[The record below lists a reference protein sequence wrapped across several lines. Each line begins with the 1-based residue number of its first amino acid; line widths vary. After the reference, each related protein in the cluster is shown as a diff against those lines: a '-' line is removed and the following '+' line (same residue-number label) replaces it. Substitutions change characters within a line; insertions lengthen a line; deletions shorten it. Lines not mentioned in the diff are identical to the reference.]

1 MSRLLNLLLRRSHSL
16 RRTLMLFYAVVVLLV
31 AGAFSA
37 LAYLS
42 HQSSLETHASKV
54 LWENSQRIAQTFED
68 YLGKLDVMLAVAY
81 PEGLPAVA
89 ELGEVPARDEL
100 VQRLKQAT
108 MLFPPPYDRVFYGN
122 QRGQAVGLTQHEDGN
137 TEMFMRLDV
146 ETRSS
151 YQLLGGLQGRWQL
164 TDNERLPN
172 DVRTRPWYK
181 VGRESPNLT
190 WTPPYLSFSGQ
201 ELVVARVRGV
211 ADGSGRIGGVLGA
224 EISLKAMD
232 DFTRAQR
239 ISEHGLAFVMEANGA
254 MIAANDQ
261 ESITTGV
268 FRRYAQ
274 DYPVY
279 GIRQVYKALAGQS
292 GIASLMPGEARA
304 FGMRLDGAPYQVY
317 VQVLHVGHGLNWL
330 VVTAAPLSDFA
341 GEMNLHLLMLAVGL
355 ALVLIGAL
363 LLSWRI
369 AAWITRDVST
379 LSAAVRQ
386 LGEGGVNIDF
396 TVERRDEIGQLGD
409 ALHQMHAA
417 LNNDPL
423 TGLCSRV
430 GLTRNLERAIARQG
444 ASFSL
449 LFIDLNG
456 FKAINDTYGHD
467 AGDQA
472 LIEVAERLR
481 LAVRQGDL
489 VARLSGDEF
498 VVVLWRV
505 DSDAVA
511 AQVAENI
518 RRALQPRLQ
527 RLRPFAGEQPVQ
539 VGAALGTALYPRDG
553 EDLESLLRTAD
564 QAMYADKSASKA
576 QR

>member
-1 MSRLLNLLLRRSHSL
+1 
-16 RRTLMLFYAVVVLLV
+16 
-31 AGAFSA
+31 
-37 LAYLS
+37 
-42 HQSSLETHASKV
+42 
-54 LWENSQRIAQTFED
+54 
-68 YLGKLDVMLAVAY
+68 
-81 PEGLPAVA
+81 
-89 ELGEVPARDEL
+89 
-100 VQRLKQAT
+100 
-108 MLFPPPYDRVFYGN
+108 
-122 QRGQAVGLTQHEDGN
+122 
-137 TEMFMRLDV
+137 
-146 ETRSS
+146 
-151 YQLLGGLQGRWQL
+151 
-164 TDNERLPN
+164 
-172 DVRTRPWYK
+172 
-181 VGRESPNLT
+181 
-190 WTPPYLSFSGQ
+190 
-201 ELVVARVRGV
+201 
-211 ADGSGRIGGVLGA
+211 
-224 EISLKAMD
+224 
-232 DFTRAQR
+232 
-239 ISEHGLAFVMEANGA
+239 
-254 MIAANDQ
+254 
-261 ESITTGV
+261 
-268 FRRYAQ
+268 
-274 DYPVY
+274 
-279 GIRQVYKALAGQS
+279 
-292 GIASLMPGEARA
+292 MPGEARA
-304 FGMRLDGAPYQVY
+304 FGMRLDGAPYPVY

-369 AAWITRDVST
+369 AAWITRDVSS

-396 TVERRDEIGQLGD
+396 TVERHDEIGQLGD

-481 LAVRQGDL
+481 SAVRQGDL

-511 AQVAENI
+511 AQVAGEYPPRCNPGCNGCGHSPASSRSRLVPRWVRPSTRATARTWVAAARRTRPCTPTSPPAR
-518 RRALQPRLQ
+518 RRASAQMQGRGQVAHRRLAARAHGLVAPLQAIEGLQVEDPRDQAQDRAGVIDRVVHRALARERRDHQCRHARVPAPSDRPWAAPRVPPAAVLVDGDDDDHVRPLRTLLQVLHRPHDMPVAAGDVGVAGMHVEVALRLVEGHRRQLAGARVGEEAVARRIVAQPRVAQ
-527 RLRPFAGEQPVQ
+527 SPRPFLGILRAQADEVVERLVVVLEVGILGIPPEFLYCSRVACQAPAYQAQSMPFLFSLSPMCSCVCGTSTLGCAG
-539 VGAALGTALYPRDG
+539 
-553 EDLESLLRTAD
+553 
-564 QAMYADKSASKA
+564 SA
-576 QR
+576 